1 MFTKKVRLDSGYN
14 AKTLA
19 IETRGRNQEKGIAR
33 CEYMWPKLFISLI
46 AIFLFLNI
54 SGQVIAGEKKNLW
67 ITEKEASLPPMKHPK
82 RENKNQDELKNQ
94 PFSVNKQ
101 SMTGP
106 IIKIK
111 KPDPDKLYKDL
122 IDILIHFD
130 KNPMGESVDMTTLRI
145 IYLKMF
151 GIDITDRILPYIKGT
166 RIDANGIKFPEG
178 EHEFEIR
185 IKDKEGMASAQIF
198 KINLN

>member
-1 MFTKKVRLDSGYN
+1 MKKNPSIV
-14 AKTLA
+14 
-19 IETRGRNQEKGIAR
+19 
-33 CEYMWPKLFISLI
+33 LI
-46 AIFLFLNI
+46 AVVLFFNFLGYG
-54 SGQVIAGEKKNLW
+54 SAGEKKINSW
-67 ITEKEASLPPMKHPK
+67 ITEKEASLPPMKHPE
-82 RENKNQDELKNQ
+82 REGENRDELKNQ

-101 SMTGP
+101 SMMGP

-151 GIDITDRILPYIKGT
+151 GIDITDRILPYIKET

-185 IKDKEGMASAQIF
+185 IKDKGEMKSAQTF
-198 KINLN
+198 KINMN